1 MSHHSSRCNSKCV
14 RTFPVC
20 SNCSSDVIICRKL
33 SLGLLRNR
41 DAVERDIAT
50 LTDCVKTAVAK
61 GELAAQEE
69 PMPPQHFDDTE
80 GPNEKWR

>member
-20 SNCSSDVIICRKL
+20 SNCSSDVIIC
-33 SLGLLRNR
+33 SLDCFGTG